1 MAYSKSEWIVQMY
14 YSFQDE
20 RYLYMVMEF
29 MPGGDLVNLMSN
41 EEIPE
46 DWARFFVAEMV
57 LALDALHSRGYLH
70 RDVKP
75 DNLLIAADGHLKL
88 ADFGTCVK
96 LNAVRHSLS
105 RFIDAYSP
113 YIIGGESQ
121 VRDCGRYA
129 RLHVRFS

>member
-1 MAYSKSEWIVQMY
+1 MY

-41 EEIPE
+41 EDIHE

-75 DNLLIAADGHLKL
+75 DNLLIAANGHLKL

-96 LNAVRHSLS
+96 LNAVSI
-105 RFIDAYSP
+105 F
-113 YIIGGESQ
+113 
-121 VRDCGRYA
+121 
-129 RLHVRFS
+129 

>member
-1 MAYSKSEWIVQMY
+1 MLFYISFLQIRRYDVSYFWEERDIMAYSKSEWIVQMY

-41 EEIPE
+41 EECPE

-75 DNLLIAADGHLKL
+75 DNLLIAANGHLKL

-96 LNAVRHSLS
+96 LNAVS
-105 RFIDAYSP
+105 R
-113 YIIGGESQ
+113 
-121 VRDCGRYA
+121 
-129 RLHVRFS
+129 